1 MKDTTRAGVLAVVR
15 RMLDR
20 RTEDKMIGWKVEEN
34 VIHNS
39 PIGAGDCYPVLQNI
53 IPLDSASGNTAQQR
67 IGDRIKPKSLVVKG
81 VISFNPDQPSNTTQ
95 NLLVRVCILAQKN
108 IKVGSVVTGGVDA
121 GRLLR
126 PGYAT
131 GVGSD
136 QVPFGGFTIDV
147 NAPINKDLF
156 RVYMD
161 KTYIMSSQLVTAG
174 AVEQQRNT
182 KRWRYVFK
190 KLPTTLS
197 YDEGNGDWAN
207 NFAPFMCIGY
217 AYADG
222 SAPDVLTSRLVSNTS
237 SFLTFEDA

>member
-15 RMLDR
+15 RILDR
-20 RTEDKMIGWKVEEN
+20 RTEDKFVGWKVEEN
-34 VIHNS
+34 VVHNS
-39 PIGAGDCYPVLQNI
+39 PISSADCYPVLQNI
-53 IPLDSASGNTAQQR
+53 APLDTATGNLAQQR
-67 IGDRIKPKSLVVKG
+67 NGDRIKPKSLIVRG
-81 VISFNPDQPSNTTQ
+81 VLSFNPDQPSNTSQ
-95 NLLVRVCILAQKN
+95 NLLVRVCILSQKN
-108 IKVGSVVTGGVDA
+108 IKVGSAVTGGVDS

-126 PGYAT
+126 PGYA
-131 GVGSD
+131 GVGTD
-136 QVPFGGFTIDV
+136 QIPFNGFTIDV

-161 KTYIMSSQLVTAG
+161 KTFIMSSQIVTAG
-174 AVEQQRNT
+174 AVEQQLNS

-190 KLPTTLS
+190 QLPTTLS

-207 NFAPFMCIGY
+207 NFAPFLCIGY

-222 SAPDVLTSRLVSNTS
+222 TAPDVLQSRLVSNTS